1 MSWLIFE
8 DENFRIEQVQE
19 CPIAGYLIIFT
30 KASGSSSVELLPPAT
45 LAHVGTVFQK
55 TYAAIQKV
63 IAPERIYCGS
73 FGEFLPQV
81 HWHIFPRTAWIQQA
95 FLDAHPTQTVPV
107 NGPALF
113 EWARQ
118 HYKLHPHLVAEQDLI
133 ATIKQLRACMRE

>member
-30 KASGSSSVELLPPAT
+30 KASNGRSVELLPAAT
-45 LAHVGTVFQK
+45 LAHLGIVFQK

-73 FGEFLPQV
+73 FGEVLPQV
-81 HWHIFPRTAWIQQA
+81 HWHIFPRTVWIQQA
-95 FLDAHPTQTVPV
+95 FLDTHPTQTVPV

-118 HYKLHPHLVAEQDLI
+118 YYKSYPHLLMEQDLTT
-133 ATIKQLRACMRE
+133 TIDQLRACMRE